1 MANPIPHPT
10 GIHRYQSFGIMTAI
24 ITAMTMPIEAPSTT
38 GKNQREDI
46 TPGCL
51 RVFAV
56 SALSLEP
63 GVSGPSTDMLFSL
76 FTPLP

>member
-24 ITAMTMPIEAPSTT
+24 VTAMTMPIEAPSTT

-46 TPGCL
+46 TPGFL
-51 RVFAV
+51 RVFIF

-63 GVSGPSTDMLFSL
+63 GVSSPSTGTLFSL
-76 FTPLP
+76 FTPSP